1 MALQFNWDRT
11 KAASNE
17 FKHRVTFDE
26 STSVFHDPFASIF
39 DDERHTDDEYRELII
54 GHSDRRRLLIIS
66 FTERED
72 VIRIISARKATK
84 REQADYERNRRK

>member
-1 MALQFNWDRT
+1 MALQFTWDRK

-17 FKHRVTFDE
+17 VT
-26 STSVFHDPFASIF
+26 HDVAFEEAATIFLDHFAFIF
-39 DDERHTDDEYRELII
+39 DDDMHSEYEYREVII
-54 GHSDRRRLLIIS
+54 GHSNRQRLLIVS

-84 REQADYERNRRK
+84 SEQTDYERNRQ